1 MKEKFLTYV
10 FVNFKEAR
18 KVVRAMEVLINVFG
32 YASVA
37 DLNDLFGGTSTYS
50 EHSYGWTSLSGTT
63 TTEVVHGGITRVEF
77 PLPEPLKK
85 ECKSCK
91 ECTDD
96 ICMEDTV
103 AAYCKAD
110 CVSTQNIILTKDK
123 MDLESE
129 LEKVKKELEEAQVL
143 TTVLKK
149 EIEYLKWE
157 KTWYEANYTEAK
169 KNINELQEKLDN
181 TTRSYSCVA
190 NNLYKKK
197 NQFKE
202 AMRLLKNAE
211 FYMNSGQDIH
221 SMYPQWV
228 KGYYS
233 TVNNIKEF
241 INKKEE

>member
-18 KVVRAMEVLINVFG
+18 KVVRAMEVLINEFG

-37 DLNDLFGGTSTYS
+37 DLNDLFGGASTYS

-77 PLPEPLKK
+77 PLPEPL
-85 ECKSCK
+85 EK

-96 ICMEDTV
+96 LF
-103 AAYCKAD
+103 AGYCKAD
-110 CVSTQNIILTKDK
+110 CLAAENIILTKDK

-149 EIEYLKWE
+149 EIDYLKWE

-169 KNINELQEKLDN
+169 KNINKLQEKLYN

-211 FYMNSGQDIH
+211 FYMNSGLCIH

-228 KGYYS
+228 KSYYS

-241 INKKEE
+241 LVKNKED